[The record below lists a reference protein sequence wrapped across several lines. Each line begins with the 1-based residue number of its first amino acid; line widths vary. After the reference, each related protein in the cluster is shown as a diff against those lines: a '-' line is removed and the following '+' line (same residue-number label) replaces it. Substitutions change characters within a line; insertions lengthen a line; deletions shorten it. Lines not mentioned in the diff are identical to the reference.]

1 MNIFEKAKKNQDNGS
16 SNCFHCNSIFYP
28 DKRNLNRG
36 WGLFCSKSC
45 SQSHLNKLKRVSKSE
60 RKQILR
66 DKKLRQIG
74 I

>member
-1 MNIFEKAKKNQDNGS
+1 MNLFEKAKNNQDYGS

-45 SQSHLNKLKRVSKSE
+45 SQLHLNKLMRSTLGE
-60 RKQILR
+60 RKQIIR
-66 DKKLRQIG
+66 DKKLRQLG

>member
-1 MNIFEKAKKNQDNGS
+1 MNLFEKSKVSQDKGIKE
-16 SNCFHCNSIFYP
+16 CFFCGNDFIP

-45 SQSHLNKLKRVSKSE
+45 SQKNLNSLFGMSEIE
-60 RKQILR
+60 RKQYFR
-66 DKKLRQIG
+66 EKKLRQLG